1 MIEPFRHIAGKM
13 RRFRGLKMK
22 QNVYAWLI
30 LVKNGSKSQ
39 SKCRVSRLPALFL
52 PCKST
57 KLPIICCRH
66 NILVSGLEFTL
77 FDHPVQSTNVRD
89 FIVNRMLP
97 RDNPPVPPAYLVM
110 DNAAIHHAEIVLNAF
125 ANPTVE
131 PLFLPVYSPHLNP
144 VELIFATMKRRMAK
158 HGRPRTRA
166 ALKEAV
172 TAALQQLS
180 VEPMAPCFR
189 EMRKWMLQG
198 ECYKNF
204 V

>member
-1 MIEPFRHIAGKM
+1 
-13 RRFRGLKMK
+13 
-22 QNVYAWLI
+22 
-30 LVKNGSKSQ
+30 
-39 SKCRVSRLPALFL
+39 
-52 PCKST
+52 
-57 KLPIICCRH
+57 
-66 NILVSGLEFTL
+66 
-77 FDHPVQSTNVRD
+77 
-89 FIVNRMLP
+89 
-97 RDNPPVPPAYLVM
+97 M

-180 VEPMAPCFR
+180 VRGANGSLLPRNEKMDVTGR
-189 EMRKWMLQG
+189 MLQ
-198 ECYKNF
+198 ELCVKLRLKITSSSAVTTRWWEF
-204 V
+204 FICVL